1 MKKYIYQKFL
11 LHCEY
16 DHMDLL
22 DMMETLITFL
32 SMVKVIACLM

>member
-16 DHMDLL
+16 DHMDLNGYARY
-22 DMMETLITFL
+22 DGNP
-32 SMVKVIACLM
+32 KKK